1 MAADTPDDFRKELV
15 DLFVQ
20 EAHEWLQNMH
30 VALDELQQDPAPERY
45 AELIGAILAGVTNLG
60 GSAAT
65 INLPDIEQASFE
77 TIPFI
82 EALRDPQKRFSVQDF
97 LSLCKQL
104 GQIHTALTRTKGIS
118 FREDVSVAAGEA
130 ICGSLASG
138 EFLQALL
145 ELQKKQPSSITSERN
160 LISSLI
166 EQIEG
171 QVQAGVERIDTM
183 VIQGYLAQVS
193 EAEESFLKAINKR
206 VPEIFKNISDL
217 KMNGDEAS
225 SRVVVL
231 EASLQDVAQTAHRRA
246 AGECGFGHNVFHR
259 PAQSADCGGATSSVS
274 GFHTGGISSGASAC
288 DGGGH
293 SRVGRAWTSPA
304 CRDQSVALC
313 RPLMISVPAS
323 STEIRRNP

>member
-30 VALDELQQDPAPERY
+30 VALDELQQNPAPERY

-118 FREDVSVAAGEA
+118 FKEDVSVAAGEA
-130 ICGSLASG
+130 ICESLASG

-231 EASLQDVAQTAHRRA
+231 EASLQDVAQLRTAAQQVNAGSATMFFTGLHSLLTVVAQRRVFLASTRVESVAARLHAMGGGIREWVEHGRAQRA
-246 AGECGFGHNVFHR
+246 AIN
-259 PAQSADCGGATSSVS
+259 QLLSA
-274 GFHTGGISSGASAC
+274 
-288 DGGGH
+288 GH
-293 SRVGRAWTSPA
+293 S
-304 CRDQSVALC
+304 
-313 RPLMISVPAS
+313 
-323 STEIRRNP
+323 